1 MFRDTYLCVETIK
14 KCKSGQWLPSQ
25 RGKGKRRCARSKKQ
39 LKKRAGGGYI
49 SIYTVMSLYFAC
61 F

>member
-25 RGKGKRRCARSKKQ
+25 RGKGKRRCARSV
-39 LKKRAGGGYI
+39 
-49 SIYTVMSLYFAC
+49 S
-61 F
+61 